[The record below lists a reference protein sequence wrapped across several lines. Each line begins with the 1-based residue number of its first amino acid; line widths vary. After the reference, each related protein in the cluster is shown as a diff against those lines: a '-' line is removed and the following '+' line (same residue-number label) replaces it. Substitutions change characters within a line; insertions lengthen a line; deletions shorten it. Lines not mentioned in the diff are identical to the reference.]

1 MGGEALGLEKIQCPS
16 TVECQDK
23 EAGVGELGS
32 IGGGGILGDFRDSIW
47 NVNEEN
53 I

>member
-1 MGGEALGLEKIQCPS
+1 VNARARKQKWVGWG
-16 TVECQDK
+16 
-23 EAGVGELGS
+23 AGQGKC
-32 IGGGGILGDFRDSIW
+32 IGDFRDSIW